1 MPFEILGYLHGAGK
15 YVPCIKPQPSGL
27 GTEMAFLEGFPGH
40 LG

>member
-15 YVPCIKPQPSGL
+15 YGPCIKPQPSGL
-27 GTEMAFLEGFPGH
+27 GTEMAFLGGFPGH